1 MKGSTSKKYKDPR
14 KHALLF
20 KCKGWELYEATTSYT
35 DTNKKYNYIVHTECP
50 GGISLKLGGS
60 IMHFEFG

>member
-20 KCKGWELYEATTSYT
+20 KCKGWELYEATTPYT
-35 DTNKKYNYIVHTECP
+35 DTNK
-50 GGISLKLGGS
+50 S
-60 IMHFEFG
+60 IIILSTLNVLVE